1 MPGDHVAPRA
11 PARAHDRREHCRDIA
26 DVGDVHTAAHDDRV
40 DGKIQRSV
48 HEQTDDGIDWR
59 LAMDVTLRK
68 ID

>member
-1 MPGDHVAPRA
+1 
-11 PARAHDRREHCRDIA
+11 
-26 DVGDVHTAAHDDRV
+26 VHTAAHDDRV